1 VNHERMNRLLLTSY
15 FLFLTYDSSLA
26 SAAGPADATL
36 SEVIENIQSVYE
48 TTRDLQ
54 ADFHQVTRFEGF
66 ETVVASSGKLYIK
79 KPGRL
84 RWDYV
89 EPNRNEVVVSQDR
102 IWLFTP
108 ELKQVIISPFALLS
122 DSQMPL
128 HFLMGVGRLDQDFE
142 IKWADPPEADKD
154 AAGTTTG
161 QERLI
166 LTLLPKDKKAGLDKI
181 RMEVHP
187 KQYFI
192 TQLDLFESNGN
203 TSRFTFSR
211 IETNVGLK
219 DKLFIF
225 TAPKGVEIIETPLG
239 R

>member
-1 VNHERMNRLLLTSY
+1 MNRLLLTSY
-15 FLFLTYDSSLA
+15 LLFLTYDSSLA

-36 SEVIENIQSVYE
+36 SEVIEKIQSVYE

-66 ETVVASSGKLYIK
+66 EAVVASSGKLYIK

-84 RWDYV
+84 RWDYA
-89 EPNRNEVVVSQDR
+89 EPNQNEVVVSQDR
-102 IWLFTP
+102 VWLFTP

-142 IKWADPPEADKD
+142 IKWAEPKD
-154 AAGTTTG
+154 AADTATG
-161 QERLI
+161 QERLV

-203 TSRFTFSR
+203 TSSFTFSR

>member
-1 VNHERMNRLLLTSY
+1 MSKVFRFLLPTSYFLLLTSD
-15 FLFLTYDSSLA
+15 FSLA
-26 SAAGPADATL
+26 STDVTL
-36 SEVIENIQSVYE
+36 SEVIEKIQSVYE

-66 ETVVASSGKLYIK
+66 EVVVASSGRLYIK

-89 EPNRNEVVVSQDR
+89 EPNQNEVVVNQDR
-102 IWLFTP
+102 IYLFTP

-142 IKWADPPEADKD
+142 IKWAAPPSASGGADKD
-154 AAGTTTG
+154 PAGTATG

-166 LTLLPKDKKAGLDKI
+166 LTLLPKDSKAGLDKI
-181 RMEVHP
+181 QMEVNP
-187 KQYFI
+187 KRYFI

-203 TSRFTFSR
+203 TSSFTFSR